1 MSVFAGVLGQD
12 RAVATFAAALRE
24 ARRSSS
30 STEVA
35 PSANGEPTSASAR
48 RQDMTHTWLIT
59 GPPGSGR
66 STIAQAFAAALV
78 CPNGG
83 CGTCDSCVAAEHHA
97 HVDIES
103 VVPDGIIYP
112 IEQVRALIRRGTIS
126 PSGSAWHV
134 IVVEDV
140 DRFGELGAET
150 LLKSLEEPPEH
161 TVWLLCAPSLDD
173 VLPTIASRCRHVRLD
188 TPTVADV
195 ANTLIQTYGVDPA
208 MAAFAAR
215 AGQGHIGWAR
225 ALATDENARM
235 RRQQVLSVPTQL
247 NDLPSCFALAGELLA
262 NGQERADT
270 ITAPLDAKELSAL
283 MLAYGE
289 GGEGKGIGTVGR
301 RSKPAVKELERNQ
314 KRRGRRVLR
323 DQLDRALVD
332 LVGFYRDVLVVQT
345 GAPVELLNDQMG
357 LQVRQLAAASTPED
371 TIRRIDIITTARNQ
385 LTNDTAP
392 ILALESLMVGL
403 KVPRSA

>member
-1 MSVFAGVLGQD
+1 MSAFAGVLGQD
-12 RAVATFAAALRE
+12 RAVATFAAAVRE
-24 ARRSSS
+24 AHRSSS
-30 STEVA
+30 NAADAT
-35 PSANGEPTSASAR
+35 SASGEPTPSGAR

-78 CPNGG
+78 CPNAG
-83 CGTCDSCVAAEHHA
+83 CGTCDSCVAAAHHA

-112 IEQVRALIRRGTIS
+112 VEQVRTLIRRGVIA

-140 DRFGELGAET
+140 DRFNEVGAET

-173 VLPTIASRCRHVRLD
+173 VIPTVASRCRHVRLD

-235 RRQQVLSVPTQL
+235 RRQQVVSVPTQL
-247 NDLPSCFALAGELLA
+247 TDLPSCFALAGELLA
-262 NGQERADT
+262 SGQERADT

-283 MLAYGE
+283 TLAYGE
-289 GGEGKGIGTVGR
+289 GGEGKGIGTVGL
-301 RSKPAVKELERNQ
+301 RSKSAVKELKLNQ
-314 KRRGRRVLR
+314 KRRERRVLR

-332 LVGFYRDVLVVQT
+332 LVGLYRDVLVVQT
-345 GAPVELLNDQMG
+345 GASVELLNDQMG
-357 LQVRQLAAASTPED
+357 PQVRQLAAASTAED

-403 KVPRSA
+403 KAPRSA